1 LDVNLT
7 TLVLEIIN
15 FLVLVWILKRFI
27 YQPVLDIIA
36 QRRQGIERQSAD
48 AAQLQE
54 QAVTLKQQY
63 EERLTDWGQERQQ
76 AREALNRE
84 LETEK
89 ARQLEALQA
98 LLLQQRQKEV
108 VADQSRR
115 AEQVREI
122 EHQALVQ
129 GAEFAT
135 RLLQIASG
143 PELEARLL
151 SLVVDSIVTLDSAQI
166 SAMQRLWRDHSQGII
181 VCSAYPLASDSQQQL
196 TTALTRLVG
205 QTLPIEYSVQPELLA
220 GLHISIGAWVMQA
233 NLRDE
238 LKGFA
243 EFARV
248 VR

>member
-1 LDVNLT
+1 LEVNLT

-36 QRRQGIERQSAD
+36 QRRQGIEQQSAD
-48 AAQLQE
+48 AAQLHE
-54 QAVTLKQQY
+54 QALALKQQY
-63 EERLTDWGQERQQ
+63 QERLTDWGQERQQ
-76 AREALNRE
+76 SRDALNRE

-89 ARQLEALQA
+89 TRQLEELQM

-108 VADQSRR
+108 AADQSRR
-115 AEQVREI
+115 IEQVREI
-122 EHQALVQ
+122 EHQALEQ
-129 GAEFAT
+129 GADFAA
-135 RLLQIASG
+135 RLLQMASG
-143 PELEARLL
+143 PELEKRLL
-151 SLVVDSIVTLDSAQI
+151 SMVIETFSALDSEQI
-166 SAMQRLWRDHSQGII
+166 TTMRQQWRGHLENII
-181 VCSAYPLASDSQQQL
+181 VCSGYPLASDAQQQL
-196 TTALTRLVG
+196 AAALTELVG
-205 QTLPIEYSVQPELLA
+205 QPLPIEYSVLPELLA

-243 EFARV
+243 EFSRV